1 MKPFCLIFLLASLFG
16 NVSLAH
22 GHIQFIENKG
32 QWNNKVL
39 FQTKISSGELY
50 LEKNYLTFHFW
61 DSKKVSDLFHQ
72 TLKNKADTFIQEHAY
87 QVQFVGA
94 NLNPSIIRENKEA
107 EYFNYFLGKDKSKWA
122 GE

>member
-72 TLKNKADTFIQEHAY
+72 DGNAGSP
-87 QVQFVGA
+87 VQLFQCRDETGDCH
-94 NLNPSIIRENKEA
+94 PE
-107 EYFNYFLGKDKSKWA
+107 
-122 GE
+122 